1 MLQTKKL
8 AGLAVDES
16 IREWVVRSMA
26 DRRTKLAGAKVGFFE
41 KGLLDGN
48 PRVQVAAAIALGRLG
63 DASAAEALFTLADP
77 PEGTYQPEAE
87 AATVAPP
94 AFMSKKLKPH
104 QPAAKINV
112 DVKGWKELHLVVT
125 EGGDGNDHDH
135 AGWFDPTL
143 VMADGSEKKLTDL
156 KWKSAKGGWGKT
168 LVGKDCVSK
177 PLTRA
182 DEKKSSFGIGTHSPS
197 HIVYDLPSGAVKFKG
212 FGGATPGAHDGRGHM
227 EYVVDSKPPVF
238 AQKAEGPHATP
249 NATIVLPHVSITAIR
264 AVGANDTALSTLD
277 GPNRQAAL
285 WALKTIARTGC
296 C

>member
-1 MLQTKKL
+1 
-8 AGLAVDES
+8 
-16 IREWVVRSMA
+16 
-26 DRRTKLAGAKVGFFE
+26 
-41 KGLLDGN
+41 
-48 PRVQVAAAIALGRLG
+48 
-63 DASAAEALFTLADP
+63 
-77 PEGTYQPEAE
+77 
-87 AATVAPP
+87 
-94 AFMSKKLKPH
+94 MSKKLKPH

-125 EGGDGNDHDH
+125 EGGDGNGHDH

-227 EYVVDSKPPVF
+227 EYVVDSNCF
-238 AQKAEGPHATP
+238 
-249 NATIVLPHVSITAIR
+249 R
-264 AVGANDTALSTLD
+264 TL
-277 GPNRQAAL
+277 
-285 WALKTIARTGC
+285 
-296 C
+296 